1 MTRVSG
7 DAYAVY
13 QIEVEQSQEKKKIG
27 MERLIAQIF
36 KIFCKKQD
44 NGLKMNSE
52 KPSNRIDSIYEAPMY
67 IYETPKT
74 ENNTNEKYIKPY
86 SDNNTNDETETPAYN
101 KHLQA
106 VYRIARRYIGCSKL
120 NPKQRFCIYVLV
132 VILVLLIIV
141 EVISFSFIFQQ

>member
-1 MTRVSG
+1 MTRTSS

-13 QIEVEQSQEKKKIG
+13 QIEVEQSKEKKNIG
-27 MERLIAQIF
+27 TERFFA
-36 KIFCKKQD
+36 KIFNIFGKRQD
-44 NGLKMNSE
+44 NGLSVNSE
-52 KPSNRIDSIYEAPMY
+52 RPCNRVDSIYEAPMY

-74 ENNTNEKYIKPY
+74 ENNSNEEYINPY
-86 SDNNTNDETETPAYN
+86 SDNNTNDETETQPFN

-141 EVISFSFIFQQ
+141 EVISFYFIFQQ

>member
-27 MERLIAQIF
+27 TKRFFAQIL
-36 KIFCKKQD
+36 KIFGKKQAS
-44 NGLKMNSE
+44 GLSVNSE
-52 KPSNRIDSIYEAPMY
+52 RPSNRIDSIYEAPMY
-67 IYETPKT
+67 IYETSKT
-74 ENNTNEKYIKPY
+74 ENNSNEEYIKPY

-106 VYRIARRYIGCSKL
+106 VYRIARRYIGCSEF
-120 NPKQRFCIYVLV
+120 NPKQRLFICMLA

-141 EVISFSFIFQQ
+141 EVISFSFIFKQ

>member
-1 MTRVSG
+1 MTRTSS
-7 DAYAVY
+7 DTYAIY

-52 KPSNRIDSIYEAPMY
+52 RPSNRIDSIYESPIY

-74 ENNTNEKYIKPY
+74 ENTSNEKYIKLY
-86 SDNNTNDETETPAYN
+86 SDNNTNDESETPASN
-101 KHLQA
+101 KQA
-106 VYRIARRYIGCSKL
+106 VFGIIRRYLECSKL
-120 NPKQRFCIYVLV
+120 NPKQRFCICVLV
-132 VILVLLIIV
+132 VILVLLII
-141 EVISFSFIFQQ
+141 

>member
-44 NGLKMNSE
+44 IGLKMNLE

-74 ENNTNEKYIKPY
+74 ENNSNEEYINPY
-86 SDNNTNDETETPAYN
+86 SDNNTNDETETPASN
-101 KHLQA
+101 KQS
-106 VYRIARRYIGCSKL
+106 VFDITRRYFECRKL